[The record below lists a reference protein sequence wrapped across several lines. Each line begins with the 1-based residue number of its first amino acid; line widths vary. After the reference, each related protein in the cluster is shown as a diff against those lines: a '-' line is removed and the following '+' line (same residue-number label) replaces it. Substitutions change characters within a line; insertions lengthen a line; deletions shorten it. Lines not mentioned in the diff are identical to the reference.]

1 MPMTAMHVDAGMTTA
16 GSEDESDRQSAV
28 VSDSA
33 ALVQLRAYIQN
44 AGFQRGQKLPPE
56 RVLGPELGL
65 RRFELRKA
73 METLVDEGVL
83 WRHVGKGTFMAR
95 PTDQSDQN
103 DLTALARTISPV
115 DVMRARLSL
124 EPALARE
131 AAIHAPASA
140 IATLRLTMERSHLA
154 GTWREYE
161 ALDNDFHRQIAEASG
176 SVVLLA
182 LFDQLNT
189 LRRMVAWGN
198 LARTGAR
205 PPRSHSSFNEH
216 DTITDAIEARDADAA
231 HNAMRTHLR
240 SVEDRLFRA
249 S

>member
-1 MPMTAMHVDAGMTTA
+1 MPMMAMHVDAGMTTA
-16 GSEDESDRQSAV
+16 GHDDEIDRQSAV
-28 VSDSA
+28 VSDGA

-95 PTDQSDQN
+95 STDQSDQN
-103 DLTALARTISPV
+103 DLTALSRTISPV

-140 IATLRLTMERSHLA
+140 IATMRLTMERSHLA

-189 LRRMVAWGN
+189 LRRMVVWGN

-205 PPRSHSSFNEH
+205 PPRSHSSFTEH
-216 DTITDAIEARDADAA
+216 EMITDAIEARDADAA
-231 HNAMRTHLR
+231 YGAMRTHLR

-249 S
+249 P

>member
-1 MPMTAMHVDAGMTTA
+1 MSVAGQVFTGVTS
-16 GSEDESDRQSAV
+16 SENKVEEGPFSTQ
-28 VSDSA
+28 VSHTS

-44 AGFQRGQKLPPE
+44 AEFKEGQKLPPE

-73 METLVDEGVL
+73 LETLVDEGLL

-95 PTDQSDQN
+95 TSDHSDQN
-103 DLTALARTISPV
+103 DLSALARKISPA

-124 EPALARE
+124 EPALARD
-131 AAIHAPASA
+131 AAMHAPASA
-140 IATLRLTMERSHLA
+140 VAALRLTIQRSLSA

-189 LRRMVAWGN
+189 LRRMIAWGN
-198 LARTGAR
+198 LSRAGPR
-205 PPRSHSSFNEH
+205 PPHSHLSFREH
-216 DTITDAIEARDADAA
+216 EVLADAIADRDAEAA
-231 HNAMRTHLR
+231 HNAMRAHLR

-249 S
+249 P

>member
-1 MPMTAMHVDAGMTTA
+1 MPMTARQVNAGMMPA
-16 GSEDESDRQSAV
+16 DRQEERDRQPAL
-28 VSDSA
+28 VSDGA

-44 AGFQRGQKLPPE
+44 AGFLQGHKLPPE

-95 PTDQSDQN
+95 SADQSDQN
-103 DLTALARTISPV
+103 DLSALARTISPA

-140 IATLRLTMERSHLA
+140 VATLRLTMERSQSA

-198 LARTGAR
+198 LTRAGAR
-205 PPRSHSSFNEH
+205 PPLSHSSFREH
-216 DTITDAIEARDADAA
+216 AMVADAIAARDAEAA
-231 HNAMRTHLR
+231 QNAMRIHLR

-249 S
+249 P

>member
-1 MPMTAMHVDAGMTTA
+1 MSILAQSSQANVTPL
-16 GSEDESDRQSAV
+16 DRDGREADRPPV
-28 VSDSA
+28 VSDGA

-44 AGFQRGQKLPPE
+44 SGFRQGQKLPPE

-73 METLVDEGVL
+73 LETLVDEGVL
-83 WRHVGKGTFMAR
+83 WRHVGKGTFLAR
-95 PTDQSDQN
+95 TPDQSDQN
-103 DLTALARTISPV
+103 DLSSLARTISPS

-131 AAIHAPASA
+131 AAIHASASA
-140 IATLRLTMERSHLA
+140 VASLTLTIDRCRAA

-176 SVVLLA
+176 SLVLLA

-189 LRRMVAWGN
+189 LRRMIAWGN

-205 PPRSHSSFNEH
+205 PPLEHSSFREH
-216 DTITDAIEARDADAA
+216 EAIVAAIAKRDVEAA
-231 HNAMRTHLR
+231 HAAMRTHLR

>member
-1 MPMTAMHVDAGMTTA
+1 MSINAQQ
-16 GSEDESDRQSAV
+16 SETNVTSLDDDTGRTSRPAL
-28 VSDSA
+28 VSDGA

-44 AGFQRGQKLPPE
+44 SGFNQGQKLPPE
-56 RVLGPELGL
+56 RILGPELGL

-73 METLVDEGVL
+73 LETLVDEGVL
-83 WRHVGKGTFMAR
+83 WRHVGKGTFLAR
-95 PTDQSDQN
+95 ATDQSDQN
-103 DLTALARTISPV
+103 DLSSLARTISPS

-131 AAIHAPASA
+131 AAIHASASA
-140 IATLRLTMERSHLA
+140 LA
-154 GTWREYE
+154 GLQLTIDRSRTAATWREYE
-161 ALDNDFHRQIAEASG
+161 ALDNDFHRQVAEASA
-176 SVVLLA
+176 SLVLLA

-198 LARTGAR
+198 LTRTGAK
-205 PPRSHSSFNEH
+205 PPREHSSFREH
-216 DTITDAIEARDADAA
+216 EAILSCIAARDADGA
-231 HNAMRTHLR
+231 HAAMRTHLR

>member
-1 MPMTAMHVDAGMTTA
+1 MSINAQTTEDNVA
-16 GSEDESDRQSAV
+16 TLDGGSGGIARPAV
-28 VSDSA
+28 VSDGA
-33 ALVQLRAYIQN
+33 ALVQLRAYIQHS
-44 AGFQRGQKLPPE
+44 GFQQGQKLPPE

-73 METLVDEGVL
+73 LETLVDEGML
-83 WRHVGKGTFMAR
+83 WRHVGKGTFLAR
-95 PTDQSDQN
+95 TPDQSDQN
-103 DLTALARTISPV
+103 DLSSLARTISPS

-124 EPALARE
+124 EPALSRE
-131 AAIHAPASA
+131 AAIHASASA
-140 IATLRLTMERSHLA
+140 LAALELTVGRSKTA
-154 GTWREYE
+154 ATWREYE

-176 SVVLLA
+176 SLVLLA

-198 LARTGAR
+198 LTRMGAR
-205 PPRSHSSFNEH
+205 PPREHSSFREH
-216 DTITDAIEARDADAA
+216 EAILAAIAARDADGA
-231 HNAMRTHLR
+231 HAAMRTHLR